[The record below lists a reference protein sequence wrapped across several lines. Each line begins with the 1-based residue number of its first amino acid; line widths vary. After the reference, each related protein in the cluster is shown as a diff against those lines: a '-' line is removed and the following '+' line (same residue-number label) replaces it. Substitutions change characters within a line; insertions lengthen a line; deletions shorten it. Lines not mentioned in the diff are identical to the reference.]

1 MKIEEILDSMDY
13 GKAPE
18 DTSPALKW
26 LDAHDWTIRAFI
38 NGDFVT
44 HDKPEYFDSINP
56 ATGERLAQIQASTQS
71 DIDAAVKAAK
81 KAQGPWAKLSGHQR
95 AKFLYAIAR
104 LVQKHSRLFAVLESL
119 DNGKPIRESRDI
131 DVPLVARHFY
141 HHAGWAQLMEHE
153 LPGME
158 PIGVV
163 GQVIPWNFDAGLENC
178 ACTGNGKHYYS

>member
-81 KAQGPWAKLSGHQR
+81 KAQLRVWFKSIHACLPSLKVWTMVSQSARAAILMFHLLRATFIIMRDGHSLWNTSCLAWNLSALWGR
-95 AKFLYAIAR
+95 
-104 LVQKHSRLFAVLESL
+104 
-119 DNGKPIRESRDI
+119 
-131 DVPLVARHFY
+131 
-141 HHAGWAQLMEHE
+141 
-153 LPGME
+153 
-158 PIGVV
+158 
-163 GQVIPWNFDAGLENC
+163 
-178 ACTGNGKHYYS
+178 